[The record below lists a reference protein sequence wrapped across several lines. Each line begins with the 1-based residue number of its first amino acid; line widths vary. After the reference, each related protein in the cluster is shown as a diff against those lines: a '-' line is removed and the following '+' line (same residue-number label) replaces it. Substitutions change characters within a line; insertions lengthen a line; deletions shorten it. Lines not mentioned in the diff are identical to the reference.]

1 MMRWSILGLWLVFF
15 SANPVFAGSAAILLD
30 AGRQAYGQG
39 RYAEAA
45 KAFEETANQGDKS
58 AALSLDTATA
68 YQLAG
73 DPGRAA
79 LWLYRA
85 GQAAPGDA
93 AVEKALAAAGLAS
106 QGQGLFLGKRLSPQ
120 VFWIVVLWANAI
132 FWLALCLARLRRQRR
147 SKGALTLAAIAVAW
161 LWCEAGWLSLAPVLH
176 PQGVVLKETPARCA
190 PESSAEMLFTLPTGA
205 LVSLGPER
213 PVFWRVDAGGDRLG
227 WVPREAV
234 APLDP

>member
-1 MMRWSILGLWLVFF
+1 MMRWSMLALWLVFF
-15 SANPVFAGSAAILLD
+15 SAGPVLAGSAAILLD

-45 KAFEETANQGDKS
+45 KAFEEAANQGGNS

-68 YQLAG
+68 HQLAG

-93 AVEKALAAAGLAS
+93 AVEKALAAAGLTS
-106 QGQGLFLGKRLSPQ
+106 QSQGLFLGKRLSPQ
-120 VFWIVVLWANAI
+120 VVWIVVLWANAL
-132 FWLALCLARLRRQRR
+132 FWLALCLARLGRQRR
-147 SKGALTLAAIAVAW
+147 FNAALALAALVVIW

-176 PQGVVLKETPARCA
+176 PQGVVVKETPALCA

-205 LVSLGPER
+205 LVRLGPER
-213 PVFWRVDAGGDRLG
+213 PGFWRVDAGGDRLG
-227 WVPREAV
+227 WVPRDAV
-234 APLDP
+234 VPLDP